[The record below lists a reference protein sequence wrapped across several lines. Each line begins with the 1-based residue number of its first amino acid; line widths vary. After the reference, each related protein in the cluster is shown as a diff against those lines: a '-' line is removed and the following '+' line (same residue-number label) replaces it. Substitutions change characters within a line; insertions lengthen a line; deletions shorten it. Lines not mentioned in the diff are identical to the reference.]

1 MKTKPIKTPNKYKI
15 LDAYIYSG
23 KSNRE
28 IAISLG
34 VAEKTVENVIGR
46 LYKDFCSVR
55 ESKCLLVE
63 ESLPLNYKSEVLNTN
78 HINESFI
85 KLLSEPDSQVLT
97 DNELLYC
104 EMYNQD
110 HDEVKAVE
118 LAKLNVGIR
127 KDSSN
132 PQGYRTALQLRSYY
146 LRKKPNVAAYL
157 QQLQKDRLSI
167 LEDGKTFIQSELL
180 SVISKL
186 KKMDGERATANY
198 LKSIETLGRILGSFE
213 ADNKIEVVSGDSA
226 LEKILQRAK
235 EAEVIDIDDEE
246 TNSGRIRLSA

>member
-1 MKTKPIKTPNKYKI
+1 MKLKTKVIKTPNKYKI
-15 LDAYIYSG
+15 LEEYIYSS
-23 KSNRE
+23 KTNRE
-28 IAISLG
+28 IALALG
-34 VAEKTVENVIGR
+34 VAEKTVENTIGK

-55 ESKCLLVE
+55 ESKCLLAE
-63 ESLPLNYKSEVLNTN
+63 KSLPLNYKSEVLNTN
-78 HINESFI
+78 HINDSFLQ
-85 KLLSEPDSQVLT
+85 LLSEPDSQLLT

-110 HDEVKAVE
+110 HDEVKAIE

-127 KDSSN
+127 KDSKD
-132 PQGYRTALQLRSYY
+132 PKGYRTALQLRSYY
-146 LRKKPNVAAYL
+146 LRKKPNIAAYL
-157 QQLQKDRLSI
+157 TQLQKDRLSI

-226 LEKILQRAK
+226 LEKILNRAK
-235 EAEVIDIDDEE
+235 EAEVIEV
-246 TNSGRIRLSA
+246 